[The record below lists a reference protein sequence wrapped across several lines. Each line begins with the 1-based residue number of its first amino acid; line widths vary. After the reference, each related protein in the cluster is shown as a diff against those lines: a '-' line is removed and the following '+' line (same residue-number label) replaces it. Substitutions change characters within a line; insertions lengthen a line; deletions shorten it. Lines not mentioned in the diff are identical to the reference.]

1 MANPSLEDLSSEAQ
15 GFLEAYGLRMFRCS
29 RDGTMAEAFAF
40 IDGPEHII
48 VDRGISCEHFET
60 WLIRCHELKGA
71 KGKGK
76 GKDKGKDA
84 DKGKGKA
91 KDLGKGNT
99 LDKGKIDVVVADED
113 VLGLAV
119 ATAAALPTGGD
130 FTATSAT
137 AVTQT
142 LTSEDGRA
150 GSCAKGVAAAAA
162 LAKRAILEAAAK
174 SIAPGATPQVASA
187 WNRAHELLEPPVD
200 TKQIAQAYDDIRATR
215 EDHPQDCEEA
225 GKIAAL
231 AVREALV
238 LEICCTAGSLS
249 DTGFVAALEHA
260 FGRPLGPELR
270 SQLLLTR
277 AVIGRRVAPKIFN
290 GALGDQEVAELF
302 QAYAKCA
309 HGMKRDTTTAATSAS
324 ASP

>member
-1 MANPSLEDLSSEAQ
+1 
-15 GFLEAYGLRMFRCS
+15 
-29 RDGTMAEAFAF
+29 
-40 IDGPEHII
+40 
-48 VDRGISCEHFET
+48 
-60 WLIRCHELKGA
+60 
-71 KGKGK
+71 
-76 GKDKGKDA
+76 
-84 DKGKGKA
+84 
-91 KDLGKGNT
+91 
-99 LDKGKIDVVVADED
+99 
-113 VLGLAV
+113 
-119 ATAAALPTGGD
+119 
-130 FTATSAT
+130 
-137 AVTQT
+137 
-142 LTSEDGRA
+142 
-150 GSCAKGVAAAAA
+150 
-162 LAKRAILEAAAK
+162 
-174 SIAPGATPQVASA
+174 
-187 WNRAHELLEPPVD
+187 VD

-277 AVIGRRVAPKIFN
+277 AAIGRLGRDRDIFTHVAPKIFN